1 MAISLFSTSILL
13 LVSSFLPYWEVFLST
28 RMLIGLAVSGVAS
41 VAMTYIGEEIAIPEH
56 MGPEALDKDIK
67 ENVYHIEN
75 SIKRLM
81 IAGLKNRRPF
91 IDPIRKPISKYIIKE
106 FKNKSQHE

>member
-1 MAISLFSTSILL
+1 
-13 LVSSFLPYWEVFLST
+13 
-28 RMLIGLAVSGVAS
+28 
-41 VAMTYIGEEIAIPEH
+41 

-75 SIKRLM
+75 TIKRLM
-81 IAGLKNRRPF
+81 ITGLKNRRPF

-106 FKNKSQHE
+106 F